1 MYDFILH
8 HLLVNRNCYV
18 CSHLVGSSA
27 GLLMIS
33 ESLISGSLSKSMGP
47 SLGHPDEQ
55 QYVGNRKRHMSAEDH
70 LRTKVRSNSLFAD
83 WRHRHFNGDEKG
95 NQFSELMLKEDK
107 ILRNQDKNDICLG
120 TSEMKEISEEIK
132 DSGVDLD
139 ENHEVGNMCT
149 EVFDVENSEILLEN
163 DERMVSLDASN
174 ESEDGLCED
183 RLESITEAT
192 SRAGSLRSVTSSPL
206 HVTATPVTEND
217 PLGLFVESQQQV
229 ALSGNIQ
236 PKSSP
241 EKIRDKFVETKPFAN
256 EVKLRKDLAKLDL
269 GKCNIEDTCSNN
281 SNRVGN
287 SNGKTVNK
295 IMSPV
300 EKVQRG
306 FFKIER
312 TSSFPE
318 NIGGSS
324 GQTGSDKRKTDAYN
338 TDVASLGRSSSSL
351 CEQRSEILAGTPKS
365 DFRLFR
371 TGSFRRHKE
380 NFSGMLKF
388 ATGAVA
394 NKLTEIKLSMTPS
407 KLGSNSSL
415 TPSYDDID
423 SEDDRDVA
431 RKRGSLDVLHRS
443 IDRLDTSSING
454 VQGMYW
460 LGFYFL
466 FPAP

>member
-1 MYDFILH
+1 
-8 HLLVNRNCYV
+8 
-18 CSHLVGSSA
+18 
-27 GLLMIS
+27 MIS
-33 ESLISGSLSKSMGP
+33 KSLISGSLSKSMGP

-55 QYVGNRKRHMSAEDH
+55 QYVGNRKRHMSAEDQ
-70 LRTKVRSNSLFAD
+70 LCTKVRSNSLFAD
-83 WRHRHFNGDEKG
+83 WRHRHFSGDEKG
-95 NQFSELMLKEDK
+95 DQYSELTLKEDK
-107 ILRNQDKNDICLG
+107 LLLNQVKNDICLG
-120 TSEMKEISEEIK
+120 SSEMQEISEEIK

-149 EVFDVENSEILLEN
+149 ETFDAENSEILLEN
-163 DERMVSLDASN
+163 DERTISEKVRISEDLDASN
-174 ESEDGLCED
+174 ENEDGLCED
-183 RLESITEAT
+183 RLESITEVT
-192 SRAGSLRSVTSSPL
+192 SRADSLRSVTSSPL

-229 ALSGNIQ
+229 ALYRKSQ
-236 PKSSP
+236 PKASP
-241 EKIRDKFVETKPFAN
+241 EKIRDKYVETKPFAN
-256 EVKLRKDLAKLDL
+256 EVKLRKNLAKLDL
-269 GKCNIEDTCSNN
+269 GKCNIED

-287 SNGKTVNK
+287 SNGKILNK

-312 TSSFPE
+312 TSSFPD

-324 GQTGSDKRKTDAYN
+324 GQTGSDKRKSDTYN
-338 TDVASLGRSSSSL
+338 ADVASLGRSSSSL
-351 CEQRSEILAGTPKS
+351 CEQRSETLAGTPKS

-380 NFSGMLKF
+380 NFSGMLKI

-394 NKLTEIKLSMTPS
+394 NKLTEIKLSMTPG

-423 SEDDRDVA
+423 SEDDRELA
-431 RKRGSLDVLHRS
+431 KKRGSLDVLHRS

-454 VQGMYW
+454 GHGMFW
-460 LGFYFL
+460 LRVIFFLYLAPYFVSNCPEISKFL
-466 FPAP
+466 YC